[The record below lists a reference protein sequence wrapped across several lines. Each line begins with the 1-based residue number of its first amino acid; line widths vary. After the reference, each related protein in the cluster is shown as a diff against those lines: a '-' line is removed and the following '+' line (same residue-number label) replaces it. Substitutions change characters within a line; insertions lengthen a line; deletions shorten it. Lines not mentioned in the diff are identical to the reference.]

1 MDEESRSS
9 QSIGQAAWQGD
20 WREPSSDGRIR
31 YYRRSEAVVFL
42 KTREEFG
49 GLSNMAAGFPLCV
62 NGIEVRT
69 SEALY
74 QACRFPHL
82 PDIQREILEQ
92 RSPMT
97 AKMKSKPHRA
107 KSRPDWDHA
116 RIKVMRWCLRLK
128 LAQNWERFAGLL
140 ETTGDQPI
148 VEESRRDDFWGARPA
163 GDDQLVGMNILGRLL
178 MELRAM
184 ARDGGPKAFG
194 SVPPPDLANFC
205 LLEEPVNTIVGSAAL
220 TEPVAVEADSKEDIP
235 SRNAVST
242 VSSETAVARAA
253 NDWECEDVRNLIA
266 RIHSMVREHP
276 ATRPEINAALGPL
289 LPVNLSDAEK
299 KKRIAGHL
307 RSLRRARW
315 IAFDKGDRRWKPG
328 NRSALLG
335 PGNVRPGR
343 DTTARY
349 A

>member
-1 MDEESRSS
+1 MMDEESRSS
-9 QSIGQAAWQGD
+9 QSIGRAAWQGD
-20 WREPSSDGRIR
+20 RRESFSGGPLRHYS
-31 YYRRSEAVVFL
+31 RSEAV
-42 KTREEFG
+42 G

-62 NGIEVRT
+62 NGTEIRT

-82 PDIQREILEQ
+82 PEIQREILEQ

-116 RIKVMRWCLRLK
+116 RIKVMRWCLRVK
-128 LAQNWERFAGLL
+128 SAQNWGTFAGLL
-140 ETTGDQPI
+140 QSTGDQPI
-148 VEESRRDDFWGARPA
+148 VEESRRDDFWGAKSA
-163 GDDQLVGMNILGRLL
+163 GEDQLVGMNILGRLL
-178 MELRAM
+178 MELRDM
-184 ARDGGPKAFG
+184 ARDGGRKAFR
-194 SVPPPDLANFC
+194 SVSPPDLANFR
-205 LLEEPVNTIVGSAAL
+205 LLEEPVKTIVSSAAL
-220 TEPVAVEADSKEDIP
+220 AEPAAAAADSEEKEQ
-235 SRNAVST
+235 SRNT
-242 VSSETAVARAA
+242 VTTASFETAVLGSNERGREGA
-253 NDWECEDVRNLIA
+253 RNLIT
-266 RIHSMVREHP
+266 RIHSMVRDHP

-289 LPVNLSDAEK
+289 LPENLSDAEK

-335 PGNVRPGR
+335 PGDVRPGR
-343 DTTARY
+343 DPTARY